1 MTIYGSF
8 LKRSQDLM
16 CNMSYV
22 KIESLIKNFEYQHNC
37 QVVYITKF
45 GSKLYGTDNP
55 NSDTDYKGIF
65 IPSQRD
71 VLLKRDMEHYNFNSN
86 DTNTRNSKEDI
97 DLQLFSIYKFF
108 HLLKKGETGAMDI
121 LFSMFREDTQIYND
135 RAFTEVMMENYQRFY
150 NRNLHS
156 FVGYCVGQSKF
167 YNVRGERF
175 SELHRFM
182 EYFTELA
189 QEQKNDKLV
198 TVFPKVEEL
207 FREYP
212 YRYIKFVMAPTS
224 RGSGITQEGRY
235 IEILGKRFLGTVTVG
250 YFLEKITE
258 MEQQFGNRAKASA
271 EGVDYKA
278 LSHAVRVI
286 SEVEELLDDGFI
298 TFPLKNRA
306 YVTSIKEGNESLE
319 SVMDYID
326 DKLSVVQ
333 EKLDQSTLP
342 ERSDEEF
349 MDELVLEFLKLN
361 FKD

>member
-1 MTIYGSF
+1 M
-8 LKRSQDLM
+8 
-16 CNMSYV
+16 N
-22 KIESLIKNFEYQHNC
+22 IENLIKNFEHQHNC

-65 IPSQRD
+65 IPSRRD

-121 LFSMFREDTQIYND
+121 LFSMFRKDTQVYSD
-135 RAFTEVMMENYQRFY
+135 KAFTQTVMENYQKFY

-156 FVGYCVGQSKF
+156 FIGYCVGQSKV

-175 SELHRFM
+175 NELHQFV
-182 EYFTELA
+182 EYFTPLA
-189 QEQKNDKLV
+189 QTQSSEKLS
-198 TVFPKVEEL
+198 TIFPQIEVMFQASSYK
-207 FREYP
+207 
-212 YRYIKFVMAPTS
+212 YIQFVMALTS
-224 RGSGITQEGRY
+224 RGSGIAQEGQY
-235 IEILGKRFLGTVTVG
+235 IEVLGKRFLGTVTVG
-250 YFLEKITE
+250 YFLEKITN

-271 EGVDYKA
+271 KGVDYKA

-286 SEVEELLDDGFI
+286 SEVEELIDEAFI

-306 YVTSIKEGNESLE
+306 YITSIKEGNEMLE
-319 SVMDYID
+319 SVMAYID
-326 DKLSVVQ
+326 DKLTMVQ
-333 EKLDQSTLP
+333 EKLAKSELP
-342 ERSDEEF
+342 ERSDEVF
-349 MDELVLEFLKLN
+349 MDELILGLLKI
-361 FKD
+361 